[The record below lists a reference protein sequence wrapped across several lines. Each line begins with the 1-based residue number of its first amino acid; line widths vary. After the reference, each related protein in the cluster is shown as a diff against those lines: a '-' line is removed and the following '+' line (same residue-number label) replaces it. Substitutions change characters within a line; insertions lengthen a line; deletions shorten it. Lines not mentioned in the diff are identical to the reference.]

1 MTSTAIKLWA
11 LLTADERRRA
21 LLLVLL
27 MFAVGLAEVTGLMSI
42 VPLVAALT
50 SSTDPCL
57 RLGAAAGA
65 ACSKL
70 LPTRDPYVLGGF
82 AFALIALSNLLA
94 FLVVWLSAR
103 LTWSVWR
110 RLSAHVFAAY
120 LQKPYEFFFDTHSS
134 GVVKNVV
141 FETERF
147 AHLVFMPAS
156 ILASRIIVAAAVVL
170 VVLVVD
176 PVVSVGILVVFTAAY
191 WGVYRQLQAR
201 VKKSGDLAF
210 ESRDRIARITT
221 ETVAGIRELRM
232 LGTEKHFS
240 DSFRR
245 AARTLAQQY
254 VYGNVVSVTPRYVI
268 ETAALAFM
276 LLAAVYLSRSL
287 GGWETAAPLVAFYIF
302 AAYRLLPQ
310 FQQIYANAMLVQQ
323 NARVVEA
330 FAELMA
336 EPAAAVAREP
346 RPAVVAPAPPIV
358 LENVTYRYAGT
369 DNPVLE
375 RASMTIPARASVGM
389 AGATGTGKST
399 VIDLIA
405 GLLTPSSG
413 AIVLNGVALTPE
425 LAPAWRARIGYV
437 PQVLFLLDDSIRRN
451 IAFGLPD
458 DEISQAQVERAARLA
473 NIHDFIARLPQ
484 GYDTTVGERGV
495 RLSGGQRQRLV
506 IARALY
512 RDPEVLIFDEATS
525 ALDQETEQAVMEA
538 IRTLTHQKTLLI
550 ISHRP
555 ATLQGCDLVY
565 EVADGKITARQPT
578 PLWNSSAPPAARR

>member
-1 MTSTAIKLWA
+1 MTETARKLWQ
-11 LLTADERRRA
+11 LLEGAERQRA
-21 LLLVLL
+21 VLLVLL
-27 MFAVGLAEVTGLMSI
+27 MCAVGIAEVAGLMSV
-42 VPLVAALT
+42 VPLVATLT
-50 SSTDPCL
+50 SSVDPCS

-65 ACSKL
+65 LCTRL
-70 LPTRDPYVLGGF
+70 LPTKDPFMLGML

-94 FLVVWLSAR
+94 FAVVWLSAR
-103 LTWSVWR
+103 MTWAVWR

-120 LQKPYEFFFDTHSS
+120 LHKPYEFFFAAHSS
-134 GVVKNVV
+134 AVVKDVV

-156 ILASRIIVAAAVVL
+156 ILASRIIVAVAVVAM
-170 VVLVVD
+170 VLVVD
-176 PVVSVGILVVFTAAY
+176 PIVSIGILVVFTAAY

-210 ESRDRIARITT
+210 ESRERIGRIAT
-221 ETVAGIRELRM
+221 ETVSGIRELRM
-232 LGTEKHFS
+232 LGSEPYFAENF
-240 DSFRR
+240 DR
-245 AARTLAQQY
+245 AAGTLARQY

-268 ETAALAFM
+268 ETAAFAFM
-276 LLAAVYLSRSL
+276 LIAAVYLSRSL

-330 FAELMA
+330 FADLLHA
-336 EPAAAVAREP
+336 PTDARLSADRSAVL
-346 RPAVVAPAPPIV
+346 APPIK
-358 LENVTYRYAGT
+358 LENVTYLYPGT
-369 DNPVLE
+369 EAAVL
-375 RASMTIPARASVGM
+375 RDASMTIPARASVGLV
-389 AGATGTGKST
+389 GATGSGKST
-399 VIDLIA
+399 IIDLIV
-405 GLLTPSSG
+405 GLLRPSSG
-413 AIVLNGVALTPE
+413 AISLNGVALSQE
-425 LAPAWRARIGYV
+425 RAAAWRERVGYV
-437 PQVLFLLDDSIRRN
+437 PQMLFLLDDSIRRN
-451 IAFGLPD
+451 IAFGLHD
-458 DEISQAQVERAARLA
+458 DQISQAQVERAARLA
-473 NIHDFIARLPQ
+473 NIHDFVARLPD
-484 GYDTTVGERGV
+484 GYDAKVGERGV

-538 IRTLTHQKTLLI
+538 IRTLSHQKTLLI

-565 EVADGKITARQPT
+565 EVADGRITERQAT
-578 PLWNSSAPPAARR
+578 ALRSSA